1 MKLKPLGDRGL
12 VKRLA
17 QEETTKGGII
27 IPDTAKEK
35 TMEGQVIA
43 IGDDKDVIKVS
54 VKDRILFD
62 KYAGTEV
69 SVDGEDHLLMR
80 ADDIL
85 AVIE

>member
-1 MKLKPLGDRGL
+1 MKLKPLGDRVL